1 VYDIRPE
8 LVIGSSLETK
18 FGYDHDDRAILMRPP
33 KLLLYDDASGKPQD
47 IYLFLGRPPL
57 AAFGNSTGD
66 QQMLE
71 YTQSGSGARLMSLV
85 LHDDARREY
94 AYGPSATQLETK
106 FGAFT
111 PALYDK
117 AKANGWLVI
126 SMKDDWKRLFA
137 FES

>member
-1 VYDIRPE
+1 MSAPHGAKASPTPPA
-8 LVIGSSLETK
+8 LVMMTARVGHFKGTIGRQ
-18 FGYDHDDRAILMRPP
+18 H
-33 KLLLYDDASGKPQD
+33 

-71 YTQSGSGARLMSLV
+71 YTQSGSGVRLMSLV

-94 AYGPSATQLETK
+94 AYGPGAAHVDTK

-117 AKANGWLVI
+117 AKSRGWIVI